1 MHVNLTIPFS
11 TQLPML
17 TTRTIY
23 YIHHNI
29 FPPLTEPP
37 PDTPMNVMVVN
48 VGTTSVSVSWDVVND
63 ADRYTVTFTRATG
76 DEQEGACPMSTHTA
90 TVTVDAPST
99 TASIDIGENV
109 VSSDMLR
116 AYSTYFIT
124 MVASNDG
131 GNSGD
136 SEQIPILTSQIGM
149 RLMFH
154 VVTHHFIFYL
164 SVCVCMYVCT
174 CTGAAEPPS
183 NVIVSV
189 INSTSIFVQW
199 GTVSLCRATNGL
211 ITSYSIRYTIQ
222 PNGIPQTPLQS
233 DGLEIT
239 LTELTPFTEYSIEV
253 AAVNENGDV
262 GVYSVAEVV
271 MTPEAR
277 MLILYQSFIP

>member
-1 MHVNLTIPFS
+1 
-11 TQLPML
+11 
-17 TTRTIY
+17 
-23 YIHHNI
+23 
-29 FPPLTEPP
+29 
-37 PDTPMNVMVVN
+37 MNVMAVN
-48 VGTTSVSVSWDVVND
+48 VGTTSVSVSWDAVND

-76 DEQEGACPMSTHTA
+76 DEQEGTCPDSTHIA

-109 VSSDMLR
+109 APDVTVMLR

-124 MVASNDG
+124 MVASNG
-131 GNSGD
+131 VNSDD
-136 SEQIPILTSQIGM
+136 SEQISILTSQIGM

-154 VVTHHFIFYL
+154 VVTPHFIYCL
-164 SVCVCMYVCT
+164 SVCMYHT
-174 CTGAAEPPS
+174 MCTGAAEPPA

-189 INSTSIFVQW
+189 INPTSIFVQW
-199 GTVSLCRATNGL
+199 DIINPCSAMNGL

-222 PNGIPQTPLQS
+222 PNGIPQTPLQR

-239 LTELTPFTEYSIEV
+239 LTVTPFTEYSIEV

-271 MTPEAR
+271 MTPIAR